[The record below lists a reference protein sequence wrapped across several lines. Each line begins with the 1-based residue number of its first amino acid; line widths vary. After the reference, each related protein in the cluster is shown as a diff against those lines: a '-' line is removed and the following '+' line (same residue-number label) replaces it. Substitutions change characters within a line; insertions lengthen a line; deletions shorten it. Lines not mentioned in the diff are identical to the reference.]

1 MRIVKTSL
9 LGEINYLTST
19 NLPSWRYCSVKLF
32 WSSLWETK
40 ELQLKEIV
48 KNWNWNFYSYTVNS
62 NINIGIKIKFAI
74 CLRIT
79 PRKISNNIELRQQ
92 IYIENRRRTGLH
104 MRQSFTKGN
113 PQTDCKFS
121 RTVKICLKH
130 VKKVKIIIKK
140 VSIIN

>member
-1 MRIVKTSL
+1 MRNLKTSL
-9 LGEINYLTST
+9 LGDIDYLTSI
-19 NLPSWRYCSVKLF
+19 NLPSWWYCSIKLF
-32 WSSLWETK
+32 WSSFWETK

-62 NINIGIKIKFAI
+62 NINIGIKIKFEI

-79 PRKISNNIELRQQ
+79 PRKISNNIELRHRN
-92 IYIENRRRTGLH
+92 YIENRRTGLH

>member
-9 LGEINYLTST
+9 LGKINYLTST
-19 NLPSWRYCSVKLF
+19 NLPRWRYYSVKLF

-62 NINIGIKIKFAI
+62 NINIGIKIKFEI

-79 PRKISNNIELRQQ
+79 PRKISNNIELRHRN
-92 IYIENRRRTGLH
+92 YIENRRTGIH
-104 MRQSFTKGN
+104 MRQFFTKGN

-140 VSIIN
+140 VSSIN